1 MGGLC
6 VLHFRGC
13 SFSRAGLWIF
23 PISHLYLS
31 LTGFKG
37 YVFLFCPFFP
47 PQSCVSRRLPF
58 RWASFSVPF
67 LGSMLWFT
75 YSPSFCCFIVSDLRW
90 TSSSWRWFRSA
101 PSPVSSSRLLSS
113 PGFLSPCLYLP
124 QSFVEEQGWVR
135 EWGTAGGAGIA
146 LSCSQ
151 RPSRHTVVWSSFT
164 FLLAVW
170 FLKDIL
176 RGEGTP
182 AATSLSC
189 SGL

>member
-1 MGGLC
+1 M
-6 VLHFRGC
+6 
-13 SFSRAGLWIF
+13 
-23 PISHLYLS
+23 
-31 LTGFKG
+31 
-37 YVFLFCPFFP
+37 
-47 PQSCVSRRLPF
+47 
-58 RWASFSVPF
+58 
-67 LGSMLWFT
+67 
-75 YSPSFCCFIVSDLRW
+75 
-90 TSSSWRWFRSA
+90 
-101 PSPVSSSRLLSS
+101 SSSRLLSS

-135 EWGTAGGAGIA
+135 ERGTAGGAGIA

-182 AATSLSC
+182 AATVVLSC
-189 SGL
+189 SGPILEFISCFLSAKKHIFHTSTSMRWEHIYTEGAFTWADGGRGFSVTWGTLSRRPVQILKSLLEGFWGAHTGGVSSEPCVGFVVQILRRTLLLPFTG